1 MTILQNRS
9 SVCTTYGC
17 YCVTVPVIEV
27 KEETAAQMGLTGRP
41 GSNPESGGENLPST
55 QPSSSQH
62 THTRTHESDTWIRDT
77 GQTIAQVTAK
87 QRQKNLI
94 VRENPQPLALTFS
107 LACASGA

>member
-1 MTILQNRS
+1 M
-9 SVCTTYGC
+9 
-17 YCVTVPVIEV
+17 TVPVIEV

-62 THTRTHESDTWIRDT
+62 THTHQTDTWIRDT
-77 GQTIAQVTAK
+77 GQTIAQ
-87 QRQKNLI
+87 KNLI
-94 VRENPQPLALTFS
+94 LRENPQPLVLTFS